1 MTGSSAGRSTLQQT
15 MVAEAQTV
23 ERFVDLLKL
32 EQTSLRSGDT
42 DALPGHT
49 EQKLEFAAQLSEFA
63 TQRNAALALLGFNAD
78 RAGVEAWCAEH
89 PQEEIAAKAWTS
101 VLALAGEAR
110 ELNRLNGELIRL
122 RMQYNA
128 RALEALRRGAS
139 SLDLYGPDGQT
150 ATPGRQRINHSV

>member
-1 MTGSSAGRSTLQQT
+1 MASGGETPALQQT

-32 EQTSLRSGDT
+32 EQSALGRGDT
-42 DALPGHT
+42 DKLPGYA
-49 EQKLEFAAQLSEFA
+49 EQKLEFAAQLNELA
-63 TQRNAALALLGFNAD
+63 AQRNAALASLGFAGD
-78 RAGVEAWCAEH
+78 RAGADAWCAQH
-89 PQEEIAAKAWTS
+89 PDEPAATRAWTA

-128 RALEALRRGAS
+128 KALEALRGGAS

-150 ATPGRQRINHSV
+150 TTPERRRINHSA